1 MKTFEQKYKPDSNGL
16 FPACPKTSNSDMKH
30 YWTRDNFFLWKCGY
44 YREEIAEAFKN
55 IVQKHREKIEILIDK
70 GHLDHDWEFIH
81 PRYDE
86 NLDEVEGEWAWKQLD
101 SLYYLSKVLNYNNE
115 TKEGLLI
122 EKVMREVNFN
132 GMGAS
137 IWEDADDTF
146 HGYDYAL
153 MEYEIRPMLYEKPNL
168 SHLVVVNEFTTTRSK
183 LAEKIVNQVQD
194 KLEGEWGVARYKGDK
209 WTGEDFSANTEYQW
223 CMGFAYLYYLTGD
236 DKYIEKLDKIYDKF
250 GAIPESINPENGEA
264 NCNTPLLWAEALYHN
279 IKNNQ

>member
-1 MKTFEQKYKPDSNGL
+1 
-16 FPACPKTSNSDMKH
+16 MKH
-30 YWTRDNFFLWKCGY
+30 YWLRDNFFLWKSGY
-44 YREEIAEAFKN
+44 YRDEIAEAFKN

-183 LAEKIVNQVQD
+183 LAEKIVDKVQEE
-194 KLEGEWGVARYKGDK
+194 LEGEYGVARYKGDK

-223 CMGFAYLYYLTGD
+223 PMGFAYLYYLTGEE
-236 DKYIEKLDKIYDKF
+236 KYIEKLDKIYDKF
-250 GAIPESINPENGEA
+250 GAIPESINPETGEA
-264 NCNTPLLWAEALYHN
+264 NCNTPLLWASALYHN
-279 IKNNQ
+279 IKENK